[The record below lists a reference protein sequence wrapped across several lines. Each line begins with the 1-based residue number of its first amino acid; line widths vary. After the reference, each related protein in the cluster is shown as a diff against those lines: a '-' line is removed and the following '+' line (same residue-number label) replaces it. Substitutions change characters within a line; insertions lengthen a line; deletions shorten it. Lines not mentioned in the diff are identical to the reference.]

1 MRITDVTQVGQREAL
16 NALPRQIFT
25 HRVQEVR
32 NMCILTNS
40 GNPTMNPNFVRAA
53 AVILAFLASS
63 AFTGASAQSLR
74 CKGDLAQIGNSKGT
88 ILQKCGEPVM
98 KDSFCKPVQETVS
111 SSVPVTTPT
120 VPTTS
125 GSTTAS
131 ATTNVTVNTCQQV
144 EEWTYNPGYGQ
155 FMTML
160 LFEGGSLKSIRYG
173 DRVTR

>member
-1 MRITDVTQVGQREAL
+1 MRRMRIFIELRE
-16 NALPRQIFT
+16 QK
-25 HRVQEVR
+25 
-32 NMCILTNS
+32 
-40 GNPTMNPNFVRAA
+40 MNPIFIRAA
-53 AVILAFLASS
+53 AVTLAFLASS

-74 CKGDLAQIGNSKGT
+74 CKGDLAQIGNSKST

-111 SSVPVTTPT
+111 SAPVTTPT
-120 VPTTS
+120 VPSTS
-125 GSTTAS
+125 GT
-131 ATTNVTVNTCQQV
+131 TTNVTVNTCQQV

>member
-1 MRITDVTQVGQREAL
+1 
-16 NALPRQIFT
+16 
-25 HRVQEVR
+25 
-32 NMCILTNS
+32 
-40 GNPTMNPNFVRAA
+40 MNPIFVRAA
-53 AVILAFLASS
+53 AVTLAFLASS

-88 ILQKCGEPVM
+88 ILQKCGEPVL

-111 SSVPVTTPT
+111 SAPVTTPT

-125 GSTTAS
+125 GG
-131 ATTNVTVNTCQQV
+131 TTNVTVNTCQQV

-173 DRVTR
+173 DRVTK

>member
-1 MRITDVTQVGQREAL
+1 
-16 NALPRQIFT
+16 
-25 HRVQEVR
+25 
-32 NMCILTNS
+32 
-40 GNPTMNPNFVRAA
+40 MNPILVRAA
-53 AVILAFLASS
+53 AVMLAFLASS
-63 AFTGASAQSLR
+63 TFTGASAQSLR
-74 CKGDLAQIGNSKGT
+74 CKGDLAQIGNSKST

-111 SSVPVTTPT
+111 SAPVTTPA
-120 VPTTS
+120 VPNTS
-125 GSTTAS
+125 GT
-131 ATTNVTVNTCQQV
+131 TTNVTVNTCQQV

>member
-1 MRITDVTQVGQREAL
+1 MSTNLLRGAAL
-16 NALPRQIFT
+16 
-25 HRVQEVR
+25 
-32 NMCILTNS
+32 
-40 GNPTMNPNFVRAA
+40 
-53 AVILAFLASS
+53 ILAFLALS

-88 ILQKCGEPVM
+88 ILQKCGEPVL
-98 KDSFCKPVQETVS
+98 KDSFCKPVQETVAGA
-111 SSVPVTTPT
+111 PV
-120 VPTTS
+120 VS
-125 GSTTAS
+125 GNN
-131 ATTNVTVNTCQQV
+131 TNVTNITVNSCVQV

>member
-1 MRITDVTQVGQREAL
+1 
-16 NALPRQIFT
+16 
-25 HRVQEVR
+25 
-32 NMCILTNS
+32 
-40 GNPTMNPNFVRAA
+40 MNPNLIRTA
-53 AVILAFLASS
+53 AVIVAFLASS
-63 AFTGASAQSLR
+63 FLTGASAQSLR

-98 KDSFCKPVQETVS
+98 KDSFCKPVQSTS
-111 SSVPVTTPT
+111 SSTAPVVTPAA
-120 VPTTS
+120 PTTNN
-125 GSTTAS
+125 STNVS
-131 ATTNVTVNTCQQV
+131 TNVTVNTCQQV

>member
-1 MRITDVTQVGQREAL
+1 MKSNL
-16 NALPRQIFT
+16 
-25 HRVQEVR
+25 
-32 NMCILTNS
+32 
-40 GNPTMNPNFVRAA
+40 VRAA
-53 AVILAFLASS
+53 AVMLAFLASS
-63 AFTGASAQSLR
+63 MFTSASAQSLR

-111 SSVPVTTPT
+111 STPMVPA
-120 VPTTS
+120 TS
-125 GSTTAS
+125 GSI
-131 ATTNVTVNTCQQV
+131 TTNVTVNTCQQV

-173 DRVTR
+173 ERVTR

>member
-1 MRITDVTQVGQREAL
+1 MSTNL
-16 NALPRQIFT
+16 
-25 HRVQEVR
+25 VR
-32 NMCILTNS
+32 GAT
-40 GNPTMNPNFVRAA
+40 
-53 AVILAFLASS
+53 VILAFLASS
-63 AFTGASAQSLR
+63 LFTSASAQSLR

-98 KDSFCKPVQETVS
+98 KDSFCKPVQETTAGA
-111 SSVPVTTPT
+111 PVTTPT
-120 VPTTS
+120 VPATS
-125 GSTTAS
+125 GTS
-131 ATTNVTVNTCQQV
+131 TNVTVNTCQQV

>member
-1 MRITDVTQVGQREAL
+1 VHPLSEPWEAE
-16 NALPRQIFT
+16 NEYKP
-25 HRVQEVR
+25 
-32 NMCILTNS
+32 CPY
-40 GNPTMNPNFVRAA
+40 GA

-63 AFTGASAQSLR
+63 LVTGASAQSLR

-98 KDSFCKPVQETVS
+98 KDSFCKPAQETTAGAPVATPAVPATTGNS
-111 SSVPVTTPT
+111 TSV
-120 VPTTS
+120 
-125 GSTTAS
+125 
-131 ATTNVTVNTCQQV
+131 TTNVTVNTCQQV

-173 DRVTR
+173 DRVK

>member
-1 MRITDVTQVGQREAL
+1 
-16 NALPRQIFT
+16 
-25 HRVQEVR
+25 
-32 NMCILTNS
+32 
-40 GNPTMNPNFVRAA
+40 MNPILVRAA
-53 AVILAFLASS
+53 AVTLALLASS

-111 SSVPVTTPT
+111 SAPVTTPT
-120 VPTTS
+120 VP
-125 GSTTAS
+125 S
-131 ATTNVTVNTCQQV
+131 ATANVTVNTCQQV

-173 DRVTR
+173 DRVK

>member
-1 MRITDVTQVGQREAL
+1 MT
-16 NALPRQIFT
+16 
-25 HRVQEVR
+25 
-32 NMCILTNS
+32 TNLAR
-40 GNPTMNPNFVRAA
+40 TA
-53 AVILAFLASS
+53 AVIFAFLASS
-63 AFTGASAQSLR
+63 FLTGASAQSLR

-98 KDSFCKPVQETVS
+98 KDTFCKPTQETVS
-111 SSVPVTTPT
+111 SSTVVTPNTA
-120 VPTTS
+120 
-125 GSTTAS
+125 GSTANT
-131 ATTNVTVNTCQQV
+131 TTNVTVNNCQQV